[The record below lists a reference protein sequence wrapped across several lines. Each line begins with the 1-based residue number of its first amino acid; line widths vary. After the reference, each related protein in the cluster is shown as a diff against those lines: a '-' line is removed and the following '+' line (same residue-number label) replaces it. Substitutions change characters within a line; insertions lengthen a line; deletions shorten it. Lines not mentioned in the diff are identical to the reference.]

1 MKTTFNIATYP
12 LRFKTLQLVVDSV
25 VDQVDLVRIY
35 CNETKNLDD
44 VQRHFN
50 RSYDGKVLLINGDGP
65 DWNLYDNGKFA
76 GLDLIKEP
84 EYYFTGDDDLIYPEG
99 YVEKGKKDIKTF
111 GCIITYHGRIIET
124 AGVNYYYG
132 HKTFR
137 CLEAQTDNIIVDV
150 AGSGVTCFDTR
161 YFHPKGL
168 AHDPRVRMSD
178 LVFSEEAMRQ
188 GKRIGCCARPSG
200 WLEHIDNPQ
209 TIHSTESE
217 SGNHVQ
223 NAIADNIF
231 KMKYS
236 KYAD

>member
-12 LRFKTLQLVVDSV
+12 PRFKTLKQVIDSV
-25 VDQVDLVRIY
+25 AGQVDLVRVFA
-35 CNETKNLDD
+35 NETKKAPNLPRGRWGN
-44 VQRHFN
+44 V
-50 RSYDGKVLLINGDGP
+50 VVITGDGP
-65 DWNLYDNGKFA
+65 DWNLFDNGKFYA
-76 GLDLIKEP
+76 LDSITEP
-84 EYYFTGDDDLIYPEG
+84 EYYFTGDDDLIYPDG
-99 YVEKGKKDIKTF
+99 YVEKGKKDIITY

-137 CLEAQTDNIIVDV
+137 CLEAQSDNIIVDV

-178 LVFSEEAMRQ
+178 LVFSEEAKRQ
-188 GKRIGCCARPSG
+188 SKRIGCCARPSG
-200 WLEHIDNPQ
+200 WLQHIENNQ
-209 TIHSTESE
+209 TIHATESQ

-223 NAIADNIF
+223 NIIADNIF